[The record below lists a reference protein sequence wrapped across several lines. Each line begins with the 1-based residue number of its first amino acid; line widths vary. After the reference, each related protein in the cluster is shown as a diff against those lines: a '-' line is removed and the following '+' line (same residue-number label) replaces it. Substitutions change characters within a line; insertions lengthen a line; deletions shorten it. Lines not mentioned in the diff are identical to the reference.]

1 MKRIRLLF
9 AMIFAIL
16 PVMLFAVEGEGE
28 DSNTVLVV
36 KATVAEDHGI
46 EKPKDAVALDR
57 LVFEVELSTDSDA
70 LIENEGEI
78 SISNLVDE
86 GNFSIGLLYYGNQST
101 DYRGVVTVFSSYA
114 WAKSDRSG
122 EEIPLS
128 VRLTIPERLSDG
140 IDVEEVGVNALSF
153 TVHPMGPR
161 RGEKIASIDFEWE
174 LGIDVLPGE
183 YYSEINIG
191 LTMV

>member
-1 MKRIRLLF
+1 MKKRLVL
-9 AMIFAIL
+9 ALIFVIL
-16 PVMLFAVEGEGE
+16 PIMLFAAEGERG
-28 DSNTVLVV
+28 DNNTVLVV

-57 LVFEVELSTDSDA
+57 LVFEVELSTDSEA
-70 LIENEGEI
+70 LIENDGEI
-78 SISNLVDE
+78 SISELADE

-114 WAKSDRSG
+114 WAKSDESG
-122 EEIPLS
+122 AAIPLN
-128 VRLTIPERLSDG
+128 VRLNIPAILAEG
-140 IDVEEVGVNALSF
+140 IEVTEIGVNALSF
-153 TVHPMGPR
+153 TVSPMGPR
-161 RGEKIASIDFEWE
+161 RGEKLASIDFDWE

-191 LTMV
+191 LTTV

>member
-1 MKRIRLLF
+1 MKKGLLF
-9 AMIFAIL
+9 IIMTCLLL
-16 PVMLFAVEGEGE
+16 PAFLFSSDGDAGE
-28 DSNTVLVV
+28 SNKTLVV